1 MAVDEHPGLFRR
13 EEFPEAVESFV
24 AGVLPVPESLCRS
37 MGADPA
43 ELDSLIKSETGYGGQ
58 EIMTSLRDDW
68 KGKIK
73 AEYGLKDEI

>member
-1 MAVDEHPGLFRR
+1 MEKIREKYRIFDELINK
-13 EEFPEAVESFV
+13 EEMFKDGTVSFP
-24 AGVLPVPESLCRS
+24 PLCRS